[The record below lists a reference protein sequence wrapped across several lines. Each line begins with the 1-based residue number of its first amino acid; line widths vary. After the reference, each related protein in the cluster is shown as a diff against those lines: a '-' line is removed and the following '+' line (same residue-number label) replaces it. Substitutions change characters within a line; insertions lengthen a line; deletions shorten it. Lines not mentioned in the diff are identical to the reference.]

1 VHPSASVFGGAWIVG
16 DVEIGEDA
24 SIWFN
29 AVLRGDINVI
39 RVGKR
44 TNVQDGAVIHVT
56 KELPAIL
63 GDDVTIGHKAMIHG
77 CRVENASLIGMNAAV
92 LDRAVVGTFAIVA
105 AGAVVKEGFIVPQ
118 GTLVAGV
125 PARVVRPVTDQER
138 AFLLQSARNY
148 VGYARSY
155 RD

>member
-1 VHPSASVFGGAWIVG
+1 MHSSASVFGGAWIVG